1 MDFTYVEDAAN
12 AIILASLS
20 KKTQNKTYNITRG
33 ASSSLKELVE
43 VLKKSFKENNQ
54 ENMQTKIRRKSNG
67 MFLVKYRKDP
77 AFAKETKNGS
87 GNKKNK
93 GNTKKGKADT

>member
-1 MDFTYVEDAAN
+1 MTEDAKEVQKPGPKWSLGRTFPTYEEAAN
-12 AIILASLS
+12 
-20 KKTQNKTYNITRG
+20 Q
-33 ASSSLKELVE
+33 VE
-43 VLKKSFKENNQ
+43 VLKKSFTDNNQ

-93 GNTKKGKADT
+93 GNTKKGKTDA